1 MNPRLP
7 EVGELVAAKY
17 RLISKIGEGGYGI
30 VYRAHQEMMGRD
42 VAIKMLRPEASRLPD
57 EVERFRRE
65 VFNASS
71 LRHPNTITLYDYGQL
86 PTGSFY
92 IVMEFLEG
100 MNLGHWLQKHGP
112 VEHDKALDIVE
123 QILRSLREAHV
134 QSILHRDLKPEN
146 IYMTDLEGDDL
157 LMVKVLDFGLS
168 KAIGGRRAGQ
178 RTLTKDGQVHGTPNY
193 MSPEQACAMKLSPA
207 SDIYSIGLLAWELLT
222 GKTAFVGSTPVD
234 VLLKQVNEPTPELPS
249 PLRGT
254 LLDEFIRRATKKDQ
268 SLRFQDGAAAL
279 EWIAQQR
286 ERERQAEMQR
296 TLDAAKRPAP
306 VLQASDPPTGGDR
319 SGDRVTGSEPWFSF
333 KDPAEIDVAELEMR
347 LAQLPMVGRQQEL
360 HELLRWGQQA
370 LMTGGILWITGE
382 LGVGKSRLADE
393 WLRHM
398 EMNSVTILR
407 GRFREDS
414 APMEGLR
421 QALSPLFDESKR
433 QSLHL
438 PHNTLQEDLVKDLKG
453 VMEPTQETQESRQQR
468 SGQDWAL
475 ATIEHTLYAL
485 AKRRPTVMLLED
497 LHWAD
502 SFSLRLVERWKE
514 EMATR
519 AIPLVLVFTQ
529 RSEKAHASHRP
540 THMNT
545 RAIRAFNY
553 AYDLHLERLADEE
566 SEALLDDLL
575 PFEHEL
581 RARVVQTARGNP
593 LYLTQI
599 VRYLIEEELLEL
611 HQESARWGISEEHR
625 EKLGHE
631 LLPPDLRALLMQ
643 RVKVQLS
650 QHRLS
655 AVLDQLL
662 VRGMLLGNRFELR
675 LLKEMLKVEGRGD
688 LEAYLDDAL
697 EAFTQS
703 GVLIPTVLDGRSGLE
718 FGYEM
723 LRSSLLDEQPHEE
736 ISRLH
741 VLAANAKKTYYEQRD
756 PAQLDLYAHELAH
769 HWSEAGDVERAFAWL
784 MRAARAAERAQ
795 DFRQALDY
803 LRQAGQRLSPEL
815 DPNGEHLLE
824 IRLSEGRMF
833 RFLGE
838 FAPAEDALREA
849 IEETRRVGDTVGEAL
864 TGEALAGVLTLVTRY
879 EEAIDIYDRIQQLYE
894 QFGEEAGVLRC
905 QLGLG
910 EIAGF
915 CGDYPLCEQMFRD
928 IEAQATALGDQSLQ
942 ARCTFGLAQC
952 AYAKGDL
959 EDAIDAFRRAR
970 KRAESLEDA
979 MLCSEADIEIAT
991 CIIANGHV
999 ENALSTARM
1008 ALEVKQS
1015 IGDTLGQ
1022 AHAHLILSMCLRR
1035 THRIERAKQHVVRA
1049 RTLNERLGHV
1059 YGIAKA
1065 VLVQAE
1071 IAWVSGEIELSFE
1084 PLRDSHKLHT
1094 EIGDAHGL
1102 LMTLLHEG
1110 LCRAEIGEA
1119 DASRACLAEAL
1130 PLMEE
1135 NGLEHYRA
1143 KYMLVE
1149 GLIAELEGRLE
1160 DAVAFHDEA
1169 LKLGEDNGHL
1179 DMMSMATISLC
1190 KAHIL
1195 MGDFHAASREAPLA
1209 LERAEATGHTHGL
1222 MFALTLRALLAR
1234 LDRQAEVLSSTLRR
1248 LRVLNE
1254 NASALNHMRIPNRLV
1269 WLCRQLRERVSD
1281 ERAFPVVLSAVE
1293 IIRALGDAETADKL
1307 ARQVLKPRG

>member
-17 RLISKIGEGGYGI
+17 RLISKIGEGGYGV

-71 LRHPNTITLYDYGQL
+71 LKHPNTITLYDYGQL
-86 PTGSFY
+86 PNGSFY

-100 MNLGHWLQKHGP
+100 LNLGGWLQKHGP
-112 VEHDKALDIVE
+112 AEHDLALEIVE
-123 QILRSLREAHV
+123 QILKSLREAHV

-146 IYMTDLEGDDL
+146 IFMTDLDGEDEV
-157 LMVKVLDFGLS
+157 MVKVLDFGLS
-168 KAIGGRRAGQ
+168 KAIGGRRKGQ

-193 MSPEQACAMKLSPA
+193 MSPEQACAMKLSPS
-207 SDIYSIGLLAWELLT
+207 SDVYSIGLLAWELLT

-249 PLRGT
+249 PFRGT
-254 LLDEFIRRATKKDQ
+254 LLDDFIQRATKKDQ
-268 SLRFQDGAAAL
+268 TLRFQDGSAAL

-286 ERERQAEMQR
+286 ERLRQAEMQR
-296 TLDAAKRPAP
+296 TLAAAKRPTPATLP
-306 VLQASDPPTGGDR
+306 SSSVGSDDTR
-319 SGDRVTGSEPWFSF
+319 TTGSEPWFSF

-360 HELLRWGQQA
+360 HDLLRWGQQA
-370 LMTGGILWITGE
+370 LMTGGILWVTGE

-398 EMNSVTILR
+398 EMNSITILR

-414 APMEGLR
+414 ASMEGLR
-421 QALSPLFDESKR
+421 QALSPLFDASKR
-433 QSLHL
+433 EALRL
-438 PHNTLQEDLVKDLKG
+438 PENTLHEDLVTDLKG
-453 VMEPTQETQESRQQR
+453 VMEPASSDQFASFDSKPG

-519 AIPLVLVFTQ
+519 AIPLVLVFTK
-529 RSEKAHASHRP
+529 RSEHAHASHRP

-553 AYDLHLERLADEE
+553 AYDLHLQRLEDAE

-575 PFEHEL
+575 PFEFDL

-611 HQESARWGISEEHR
+611 HQESARWGIDEKHS

-655 AVLDQLL
+655 AVLEQLL

-703 GVLIPTVLDGRSGLE
+703 GVLVPTVIEGRSGLE

-723 LRSSLLDEQPHEE
+723 LRSSLLEEQPHEE
-736 ISRLH
+736 LARLH

-756 PAQLDLYAHELAH
+756 PIQLDLYAHELAH
-769 HWSEAGDVERAFAWL
+769 HWREAGEIERAFGWL

-803 LRQAGQRLSPEL
+803 LRQAGQHLSPEL

-838 FAPAEDALREA
+838 FGPAEDALREA

-864 TGEALAGVLTLVTRY
+864 TGEALAGVLVLVTRY
-879 EEAIDIYDRIQQLYE
+879 EEAIDIYERIQSLYE
-894 QFGEEAGVLRC
+894 QFGEDAGILRC
-905 QLGLG
+905 QLGLA
-910 EIAGF
+910 EIARF
-915 CGDYPLCEQMFRD
+915 CGDYPMCEQMFGE
-928 IEAQATALGDQSLQ
+928 IEAGARKLGDQGLQ

-952 AYAKGDL
+952 AYARGDF
-959 EDAIDAFRRAR
+959 DGAIDAFRRAR

-991 CIIANGHV
+991 CMIGSGHI

-1022 AHAHLILSMCLRR
+1022 AHAHLILAMCMRR
-1035 THRIERAKQHVVRA
+1035 THRIDNAKQHVLRS

-1071 IAWVSGEIELSFE
+1071 IAWVSGAVDESFE
-1084 PLRDSHKLHT
+1084 PLRDARKLHK

-1102 LMTLLHEG
+1102 VITLLHEA
-1110 LCRAEIGEA
+1110 LCRVEIGEA
-1119 DASRACLAEAL
+1119 DASRECLEEAMAL
-1130 PLMEE
+1130 IEE
-1135 NGLEHYRA
+1135 NGLDLYRG
-1143 KYMLVE
+1143 KHLLIQ
-1149 GLIAELEGRLE
+1149 GLIAEVEGRLE
-1160 DAVAFHDEA
+1160 DAVSLHDEA
-1169 LKLGEDNGHL
+1169 IRCAEASGHTDL
-1179 DMMSMATISLC
+1179 VSMATISIC

-1234 LDRQAEVLSSTLRR
+1234 LDRQAEILSSTLRR

-1254 NASALNHMRIPNRLV
+1254 NASALNHMRIPNRLI
-1269 WLCRQLRERVSD
+1269 WICNQLRQRVSD

-1293 IIRALGDAETADKL
+1293 IIRALGDADSADHL
-1307 ARQVLKPRG
+1307 ARKVLRPRT

>member
-100 MNLGHWLQKHGP
+100 LNLGHWLQNHGP

-146 IYMTDLEGDDL
+146 IYMTDLEGDDS

-168 KAIGGRRAGQ
+168 KAIGGRRGGQ

-268 SLRFQDGAAAL
+268 TLRFQDGAAAL

-306 VLQASDPPTGGDR
+306 VLQSSAAPTGGDR

-421 QALSPLFDESKR
+421 EALSPLFDESKR
-433 QSLHL
+433 KALHL
-438 PHNTLQEDLVKDLKG
+438 PHNALQEDLVEDLKG
-453 VMEPTQETQESRQQR
+453 VMEPTQEAPDSRQR

-703 GVLIPTVLDGRSGLE
+703 GVLIPTVIDGRSGLE

-736 ISRLH
+736 LARLH

-756 PAQLDLYAHELAH
+756 PTQLDLYAHELAH
-769 HWSEAGDVERAFAWL
+769 HWSESGDVERAFKWL

-905 QLGLG
+905 QLGLA
-910 EIAGF
+910 EIARF
-915 CGDYPLCEQMFRD
+915 CGDYPMCEQMFRD
-928 IEAQATALGDQSLQ
+928 IEAKAKELGDQSLQ

-952 AYAKGDL
+952 SYAKGDL
-959 EDAIDAFRRAR
+959 EGAIDAFRRAR

-991 CIIANGHV
+991 CIIAHGHV

-1071 IAWVSGEIELSFE
+1071 IAWVSGEVEKSFE
-1084 PLRDSHKLHT
+1084 PIQDSRKLHT

-1102 LMTLLHEG
+1102 LLTLLHEG

-1169 LKLGEDNGHL
+1169 LKRGEDKGHL
-1179 DMMSMATISLC
+1179 DMMSMATIALC

-1269 WLCRQLRERVSD
+1269 WLCRQLRARVSD

-1293 IIRALGDAETADKL
+1293 IIRALGDTETADKL